1 MLSDRSYM
9 RSDYPRESTSMLT
22 WLLCAVI
29 AGGIVQLACE
39 RLLGT
44 NILATVFGLSRYSLA
59 SAKIWSVWTYAFLH
73 DGIMHLLL
81 NCLGLF
87 FIGRELAP
95 LLGARR
101 FLALFSAAV
110 ITGGLFWLGV
120 HALIGGGTI
129 LLGASAAITAMFIVF
144 ACIYPEREITFLL
157 FFVLPVTLRPKILAW
172 ILIGVD
178 ALGFLFSE
186 IPGGSFDSGVAHSA
200 HLGGVLAGWVF
211 YRYFHA
217 NNGWDRASSPVIA
230 LPAWLK
236 RRQAGKAPAAAKF
249 HVNIGGDAN
258 LRAEVDRILD
268 KINSEGFGALTDQEK
283 KTLDD
288 AKDLLSRR

>member
-73 DGIMHLLL
+73 DGSMH
-81 NCLGLF
+81 
-87 FIGRELAP
+87 
-95 LLGARR
+95 LGARR

-200 HLGGVLAGWVF
+200 HLGGVLAGWIF

-217 NNGWDRASSPVIA
+217 NNGWDRASSPIIA
-230 LPAWLK
+230 LPVWLK